1 MTSREPSRRRFLRR
15 VGTALGVS
23 SLLGAA
29 GCAESTDGPADSGPS
44 AAPTPTQTPDG
55 SGSNDGSP
63 TATETATP
71 APPLDGSWGSFR
83 HDAANTGAT
92 DDPGPVEQPAERW
105 GTTLSVGE
113 PTTVTA
119 AGDGAFFAVTRS
131 GVVRAVEAADGSVRW
146 TGSRRMDDVA
156 PAVADGTVVVA
167 ADTELVGLATE
178 DGTERWSVFLDTP
191 VDGLATG
198 GDRVVAVTRD
208 GVAGVGLADG
218 DRQWRR
224 AIDGTVSTAPT
235 VDDGTVAVGLDS
247 GSVLALDADSGERRW
262 QQPVGETAEY
272 APAVADGRVYA
283 AGESSVVAF
292 DVSDGTQQ
300 WTVETEYPVSGP
312 LLATADGVYVGALN
326 EHAGRTPTAGDGEEG
341 GEDSRTPTP
350 YPTDTY
356 GYGAVVRSLAPDDG
370 SEQWRDTL
378 TGKWYFTEGVPTIRF
393 EHIGDRVLVGVQ
405 STLAALDAADGDRL
419 WTTRYDGFGFAVA
432 DDVVSTG
439 TLGVALADGS
449 VRWEFEP
456 GRSNVGSSPAVVGN
470 TLYVG
475 SDDYR
480 LYALAANSG
489 TVKWSVGTDGL
500 VRSSPAV
507 DDETVYVGSTE
518 GTLYAFDRADGTER
532 WTFDTGGTVQ
542 WAPALADGTLYLG
555 NFDRTVFAVD
565 AADGTERWRAEP
577 GGRFVTGP
585 PAVGDGA
592 VFAGRNGV
600 LEAFETSDGSERW
613 GHTFGER
620 SKVQSTPAVAG
631 ERVFVFVGESLY
643 AFDTATGEERWAAD
657 TGQSNLAPAA
667 RDGVVYASAVD
678 RQAEQ
683 AHVSAFDAAEG
694 TELWRTRL
702 AEGRRVV
709 VGDGAVY
716 GVHYDAPAVALDPE
730 DGSELWR
737 VGDATV
743 STTPAVADEYL
754 FFGTDTGQVRAF
766 GPDDRA

>member
-1 MTSREPSRRRFLRR
+1 MTSREPTRRRFLRR
-15 VGTALGVS
+15 AGAALGVS

-29 GCAESTDGPADSGPS
+29 GCSESTDDPDDPS
-44 AAPTPTQTPDG
+44 PSPVPTPTASPTVDG
-55 SGSNDGSP
+55 TGPTGGSP

-71 APPLDGSWGSFR
+71 LPPLDGSWESFR

-92 DDPGPVEQPAERW
+92 DDPGPVEEPVERW
-105 GTTLSVGE
+105 HTTLSVGG
-113 PTTVTA
+113 PATAPA
-119 AGDGAFFAVTRS
+119 AGDGAFFAVSES
-131 GVVRAVEAADGSVRW
+131 GVVRAIEAADGSVRW

-156 PAVADGTVVVA
+156 PAVGNGTVVVVA
-167 ADTELVGLATE
+167 GTELAGLATD
-178 DGTERWSVFLDTP
+178 DGTERWSVFLDAP
-191 VDGLATG
+191 VDGLATASG
-198 GDRVVAVTRD
+198 RVVAATGD
-208 GVAGVGLADG
+208 SVAAFGLADG
-218 DRQWRR
+218 ERR
-224 AIDGTVSTAPT
+224 WHRSVDGTVSNAPA

-247 GSVLALDADSGERRW
+247 GAVLALDAGSGERRW
-262 QQPVGETAEY
+262 RKSVGGTAEH
-272 APAVADGRVYA
+272 APAVTDGRVYA

-292 DVSDGTQQ
+292 DASDGTER
-300 WTVETEYPVSGP
+300 WTADTEYPVSGS
-312 LLATADGVYVGALN
+312 LLATADGVYVGTLN
-326 EHAGRTPTAGDGEEG
+326 EHAGRTPTGGDG
-341 GEDSRTPTP
+341 DSTRTPTP

-356 GYGAVVRSLAPDDG
+356 GYGAVMRSLAPGDG
-370 SEQWRDTL
+370 RERWQVTL

-393 EHIGDRVLVGVQ
+393 GHTGDRVLVGVQ

-419 WTTRYDGFGFAVA
+419 WTARYDGFGFAVT

-439 TLGVALADGS
+439 TRGIGLADGS
-449 VRWEFEP
+449 VQWEFEP

-489 TVKWSVGTDGL
+489 AVRWSAQTDGL

-507 DDETVYVGSTE
+507 DEDAVYVGSIE
-518 GTLYAFDRADGTER
+518 GTLYAFDRADGREL

-577 GGRFVTGP
+577 GGRFVTGD
-585 PAVGDGA
+585 PAVGDDA
-592 VFAGRNGV
+592 VFAGANGV
-600 LEAFETSDGSERW
+600 VKAFETSDGSERW

-620 SKVQSTPAVAG
+620 SRVQSTPAVAG
-631 ERVFVFVGESLY
+631 GRVFVFVGESLY
-643 AFDTATGEERWAAD
+643 AFDTATGDEAWSVK
-657 TGQSNLAPAA
+657 TGQANVAPAV

-678 RQAEQ
+678 RQHEE

-694 TELWRTRL
+694 TELWRTEL
-702 AEGRRVV
+702 GEGRRVV

-716 GVHYDAPAVALDPE
+716 GVHYDAPAVALDPSNG
-730 DGSELWR
+730 DELWR
-737 VGDATV
+737 GGDATAT
-743 STTPAVADEYL
+743 TTPALAGEYL
-754 FFGTDTGQVRAF
+754 FVGTDTGQVRAF
-766 GPDDRA
+766 GPSHRA